1 MSVPSVPV
9 EENNQFELWTPNKQ
23 SLREKTAQMPE
34 ISKASSVVITLQD
47 LREYLDE
54 HSEKCRGCGKPLV
67 VHEYGGVFYLH
78 CTTCGQS
85 SPNWER
91 ITKRK
96 RNRRRSRS

>member
-9 EENNQFELWTPNKQ
+9 EENNQFELWRPNKQ

-54 HSEKCRGCGKPLV
+54 HSEKCRGCGKPPPIEELRWLGKLRANYGVKRVKGKLV
-67 VHEYGGVFYLH
+67 NV
-78 CTTCGQS
+78 TTDLAMVA
-85 SPNWER
+85 
-91 ITKRK
+91 
-96 RNRRRSRS
+96 